1 MRVGAIIYDQSNLD
15 PIGCCL
21 ALFALSVKRGETPRS
36 EASAEVLK
44 IVDSMSEKKIR
55 DFAKTKHSEVP
66 KKVEEAI
73 ARVREGLPT
82 ETETKQRETAKIQ
95 TNNAKRR
102 LGIGEDFDVST
113 MSPQELQI
121 RKQKASLEKRLSDLR
136 QRTVRQQKPNK
147 PNTSPQQDQNQ
158 EI

>member
-1 MRVGAIIYDQSNLD
+1 
-15 PIGCCL
+15 
-21 ALFALSVKRGETPRS
+21 
-36 EASAEVLK
+36 
-44 IVDSMSEKKIR
+44 
-55 DFAKTKHSEVP
+55 
-66 KKVEEAI
+66 
-73 ARVREGLPT
+73 
-82 ETETKQRETAKIQ
+82 
-95 TNNAKRR
+95 
-102 LGIGEDFDVST
+102 